1 MRARITAVLSAGER
15 PVTMDRARL
24 ECQMREIAL
33 EHAAARLDDEEYL
46 TRMAHLRGELEVVG
60 AKLARDLPARR
71 AAEWLDAL
79 AETWQK
85 ADLVEEKS
93 DVIHAAYERIVVEG
107 PPFVGLRLTPG
118 GQLARPGAG
127 ATGKAAN
134 GAPDR
139 CWTREHFHPRINRS
153 DAINGGDA
161 IGVGESHRRRP
172 EGNAIGDG
180 DLVGIE
186 LGAHADEAVDLVGHR
201 AEHHEGPDADRDA
214 GDG

>member
-1 MRARITAVLSAGER
+1 MRARSTAVLSAGER

-85 ADLVEEKS
+85 ADLVEEIGR
-93 DVIHAAYERIVVEG
+93 DPRRVRTHRRRGAA
-107 PPFVGLRLTPG
+107 LRRPAAHPG
-118 GQLARPGAG
+118 GQLARPGAR
-127 ATGKAAN
+127 AA
-134 GAPDR
+134 
-139 CWTREHFHPRINRS
+139 RS
-153 DAINGGDA
+153 
-161 IGVGESHRRRP
+161 
-172 EGNAIGDG
+172 
-180 DLVGIE
+180 
-186 LGAHADEAVDLVGHR
+186 
-201 AEHHEGPDADRDA
+201 
-214 GDG
+214 

>member
-24 ECQMREIAL
+24 ECQMPEIAL

-107 PPFVGLRLTPG
+107 PPFVGLRLTP
-118 GQLARPGAG
+118 
-127 ATGKAAN
+127 AAN
-134 GAPDR
+134 SHGLALALQEADSR
-139 CWTREHFHPRINRS
+139 QWRARQCRS
-153 DAINGGDA
+153 
-161 IGVGESHRRRP
+161 S
-172 EGNAIGDG
+172 
-180 DLVGIE
+180 
-186 LGAHADEAVDLVGHR
+186 GHR
-201 AEHHEGPDADRDA
+201 
-214 GDG
+214 